1 MFPIAAAGSFCEQIF
16 LDPTKMKIYVQGS
29 EVEPAKILSSLEEKE
44 TFGIDIFD
52 FLEQDEIIDSALEGR
67 IAVSEERDP
76 APPYNIAVHV
86 SLGTRHGAVLLPVRD
101 AQSLLDVR
109 ARLSRYAEI
118 SERAADRRGHL
129 LPRLPHV

>member
-67 IAVSEERDP
+67 IAVSEERGP

-86 SLGTRHGAVLLPVRD
+86 SLGLLCSRCLGEVCSCSASIVPGPLENLN
-101 AQSLLDVR
+101 Q
-109 ARLSRYAEI
+109 RLSGAT
-118 SERAADRRGHL
+118 G
-129 LPRLPHV
+129 